1 MTIKT
6 VFKVVAGGFTVACI
20 LEVFKRGYTFDQLVT
35 GVNRCVLPACTSL
48 LQITE
53 GSIYLTVQA
62 TTLSSLETLWS
73 WYKDGIL
80 KERLQNFFVT
90 DEIRELAGG
99 DVEVIVTINE
109 GEYEKAHSKM
119 SSEVEGSLFIL
130 TSVSVHFY
138 DLFI

>member
-53 GSIYLTVQA
+53 GSICLTVQA

>member
-6 VFKVVAGGFTVACI
+6 VFKVAAGGFTVACI

-53 GSIYLTVQA
+53 GSIFLTVQA

-99 DVEVIVTINE
+99 KVEVIVTINE
-109 GEYEKAHSKM
+109 GEYQKALSKM